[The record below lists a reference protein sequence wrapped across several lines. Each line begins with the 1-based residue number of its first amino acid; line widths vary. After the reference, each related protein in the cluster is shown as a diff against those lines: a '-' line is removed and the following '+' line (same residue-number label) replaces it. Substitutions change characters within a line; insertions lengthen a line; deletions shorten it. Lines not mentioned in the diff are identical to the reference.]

1 MGVGRKESQVC
12 NLCGGGGSSVWASL
26 ASLSLQTDAAGWEG
40 CPPISWPTVP
50 TTPEWG
56 VISAT
61 LNTMAFGPYH
71 RALAGLRTDLLSLGW
86 GWQVRPGGGPATLPA
101 GPKALSLHLEA
112 EPNLGGLLEA
122 GGKPPP
128 LCGQPSSSSA
138 SAEDP
143 EAGGA
148 WGTALE
154 KDHAVVSRPAPR
166 PTAPAF
172 P

>member
-1 MGVGRKESQVC
+1 MGFPCIPQFADRCRGLGGVPTHFLADSPHHPGVGGDLCHSEHYGLWAISQGPGRSEDRLTVLGMGVASQ
-12 NLCGGGGSSVWASL
+12 A
-26 ASLSLQTDAAGWEG
+26 
-40 CPPISWPTVP
+40 
-50 TTPEWG
+50 
-56 VISAT
+56 
-61 LNTMAFGPYH
+61 
-71 RALAGLRTDLLSLGW
+71 
-86 GWQVRPGGGPATLPA
+86 GGGPAALPA
-101 GPKALSLHLEA
+101 GPKALSLRLEA
-112 EPNLGGLLEA
+112 EPNLGGFLEA